1 MCCAFS
7 LLGQTVFRALALP
20 ALGYTNV
27 SYRAYYLG
35 LSNVTSTCLDVC
47 PSCLGPGSRK
57 THSGLAG
64 NDVGGVSTMPGS
76 SH

>member
-27 SYRAYYLG
+27 AI
-35 LSNVTSTCLDVC
+35 
-47 PSCLGPGSRK
+47 GP
-57 THSGLAG
+57 TIWA
-64 NDVGGVSTMPGS
+64 
-76 SH
+76 